1 MTSPSTLWLRLH
13 LPFPRYLPFGGEPK
27 GGRQGKDW
35 DRRGGKGI
43 KSRIFLAPASRLGK
57 PCFCLLKTKMGTPP
71 CPPHLQC
78 WAGTVRPRQVQC
90 PGQLPAI
97 AQVSASQHW
106 PVPVGVQ
113 LSCEG
118 DQTLLNS
125 TRFPIMTNGAWGAQ
139 LGSLSERLCPGGSGS
154 ASSAV
159 GQVITLPARTALWS
173 PHD

>member
-1 MTSPSTLWLRLH
+1 M
-13 LPFPRYLPFGGEPK
+13 
-27 GGRQGKDW
+27 
-35 DRRGGKGI
+35 
-43 KSRIFLAPASRLGK
+43 KSRIFAPASSLGK
-57 PCFCLLKTKMGTPP
+57 PHLPTNRTKVGTPP

-90 PGQLPAI
+90 PGQRPAI

-125 TRFPIMTNGAWGAQ
+125 TRLLIMTNGAWGAQ
-139 LGSLSERLCPGGSGS
+139 LGPLSEVVSWGLGKC
-154 ASSAV
+154 
-159 GQVITLPARTALWS
+159 
-173 PHD
+173 